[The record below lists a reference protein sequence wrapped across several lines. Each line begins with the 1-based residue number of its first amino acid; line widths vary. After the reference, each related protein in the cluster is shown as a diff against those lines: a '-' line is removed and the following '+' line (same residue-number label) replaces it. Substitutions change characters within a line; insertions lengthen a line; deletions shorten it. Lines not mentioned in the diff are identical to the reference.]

1 MADLR
6 TRPSIRKTSQSGF
19 TLLEVLIALAIL
31 ASALTILMGTMANS
45 GQQAVFSNELTT
57 ASMLARSKMIDLEYE
72 LMEEGFSTGSQHF
85 EGDFGEDGR
94 EDITWEAAVRP
105 VEIPESAKEQFLAQ
119 VNSQLFGEQSQGAL
133 EGNAA
138 FSAMLPMLIGQL
150 PEMINTIGLKVR
162 RVELRVEF
170 DYGGNKFPLELVQY
184 IADPNLREFGIFE
197 DTGADAPD
205 DIDEDDDT

>member
-1 MADLR
+1 MTNTGNR
-6 TRPSIRKTSQSGF
+6 GF
-19 TLLEVLIALAIL
+19 TLLEVLISLAIL
-31 ASALTILMGTMANS
+31 ASALTILLGTMANS
-45 GQQAVFSNELTT
+45 GQQAVFANELTT

-72 LMEEGFSTGSQHF
+72 LMEEGFSSAAQTFH
-85 EGDFGEDGR
+85 GDFHAEGR
-94 EDITWEAAVRP
+94 EDITWEATVRP

-162 RVELRVEF
+162 RIELRVQFE
-170 DYGGNKFPLELVQY
+170 YGGKAFPLDVVEYVS
-184 IADPNLREFGIFE
+184 DPNLREFGIFG
-197 DTGADAPD
+197 DTGADAPPDIGD
-205 DIDEDDDT
+205 DE

>member
-1 MADLR
+1 MR
-6 TRPSIRKTSQSGF
+6 TRRNSYGF

-31 ASALTILMGTMANS
+31 ASALTVLLGTMANS

-57 ASMLARSKMIDLEYE
+57 ASMLARSKMIDIEYE
-72 LMEEGFSTGSQHF
+72 LMQEGFQSTGQRFS
-85 EGDFGEDGR
+85 GDFSAEGR
-94 EDITWEAAVRP
+94 RDITWEAAVNP
-105 VEIPESAKEQFLAQ
+105 VEIPETAKEQFLAQ

-162 RVELRVEF
+162 RVQLFVRFE
-170 DYGGNKFPLELVQY
+170 YGGKEFPLEVVEY
-184 IADPNLREFGIFE
+184 VADPNLREFGIFE
-197 DTGADAPD
+197 DTGADASE
-205 DIDEDDDT
+205 DIAEEEDDP

>member
-1 MADLR
+1 MSRNL
-6 TRPSIRKTSQSGF
+6 QNQGF

-45 GQQAVFSNELTT
+45 GQQAVFANELTT
-57 ASMLARSKMIDLEYE
+57 ASMLARSKMIDIEYE
-72 LMEEGFSTGSQHF
+72 LLEEGFTETGQRY
-85 EGDFGEDGR
+85 EGDFGDEGR
-94 EDITWEAAVRP
+94 PDITWEAVVNP
-105 VEIPESAKEQFLAQ
+105 VEIPETAKEQFLAQ

-162 RVELRVEF
+162 RVQLRVEF
-170 DYGGNKFPLELVQY
+170 EYGGNKFPLEVVEY
-184 IADPNLREFGIFE
+184 VADPNVREFGIFE
-197 DTGADAPD
+197 DTGAGAD
-205 DIDEDDDT
+205 DGISEEDDDG